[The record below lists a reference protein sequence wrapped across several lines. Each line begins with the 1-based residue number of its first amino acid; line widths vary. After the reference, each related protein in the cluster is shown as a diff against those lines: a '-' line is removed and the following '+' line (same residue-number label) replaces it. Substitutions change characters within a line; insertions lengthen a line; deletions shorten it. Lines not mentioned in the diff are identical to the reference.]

1 MRSYNISWYDF
12 NFCFAMSIQI
22 LPPNLRDQI
31 AAGEV
36 VERPASIVKE
46 LVENAVD
53 AGATQIE
60 ILIKA
65 GGKELIEIQDNGK
78 GMSREDAELS
88 VERYATS
95 KISKID
101 DLYDIHTFGF
111 RGEALASIASVS
123 DFSLKTKQTGEL
135 SGIEVQAKGG
145 KKDKTSEIGTKTG
158 TKVIVKD
165 LFFNVPARLKFLK
178 ADTTESNYILKTI
191 QNFAIIHPNISF
203 KYTNNTK
210 TVLDLR
216 AEEDSVQGRQKRLEK
231 LFRKE
236 LIMHMKPVDLD
247 LGYLK
252 IRGFTVSQNS
262 PQSNRNYQYAFVNQR
277 NVEDRIIKAAV
288 NEAYLNLIPRGVFP
302 AYFLFIEIS
311 PELVDVNVHPRKT
324 EVKFLKQQ
332 EVYLGVKKA
341 VQEALAAGAEGERSV
356 QFSNSSNFRSF
367 SPSQES
373 ISPSYSHSSPV
384 SKSSSSYSFS
394 KPNKNEISMALDFS
408 KNILRSSDSEESQ
421 EIVDFS
427 QTSEEQNNYPWKIIG
442 QANLSYIIV
451 EKEDQLYFIDQHAAD
466 ERIKYEK
473 VRKDYQKKEQ
483 FRQNLLIP
491 LKIEVSPM
499 QKELLEE
506 NLETMKEIGFEVQN
520 IGGNTFLLNTVPQE
534 LAELEVEKIFLDMLD
549 KFENELKNKKDFT
562 ELLDQSFKYIACRS
576 AVMFGDKMCMPEMQ
590 RLIQSI
596 LEHPEYQTCPHGRP
610 FIWQIPF
617 TEINKKFNR

>member
-1 MRSYNISWYDF
+1 
-12 NFCFAMSIQI
+12 MSIKI
-22 LPPNLRDQI
+22 LPLNLRNQI

-65 GGKELIEIQDNGK
+65 GGKELIEVHDNGT

-95 KISKID
+95 KISKIG

-123 DFSLKTKQTGEL
+123 NFSLQTKQKKNL
-135 SGIEVQAKGG
+135 SGIKINLKAAK
-145 KKDKTSEIGTKTG
+145 KERTSEIGCKKG
-158 TKVIVKD
+158 TKVTVQD

-178 ADTTESNYILKTI
+178 TDTTESNYILKII
-191 QNFAIIHPNISF
+191 QKFAIIHPSISF
-203 KYTNNTK
+203 KYTNNTR
-210 TVLDLR
+210 TILDLK
-216 AEEDSVQGRQKRLEK
+216 AEENTIQGQRKRLER

-236 LIMHMKPVDLD
+236 LIQFMKPVNLD

-252 IRGFTVSQNS
+252 INGFTITQNN
-262 PQSNRNYQYAFVNQR
+262 PQSNRNYQFVFVNQR
-277 NVEDRIIKAAV
+277 NVEDRTIKAAV
-288 NEAYLNLIPRGVFP
+288 NESYLNLIPRGVFP
-302 AYFLFIEIS
+302 AYFLFIEIA
-311 PELVDVNVHPRKT
+311 PDLVDVNVHPRKT

-341 VQEALAAGAEGERSV
+341 IQEGLATEKGNKGIK
-356 QFSNSSNFRSF
+356 FSNSSNFTSF
-367 SPSQES
+367 SSLRKQGSQNS
-373 ISPSYSHSSPV
+373 IYSNSSPTL
-384 SKSSSSYSFS
+384 KSSNSYAASNYSS
-394 KPNKNEISMALDFS
+394 KPNKSEISLALDFS
-408 KNILRSSDSEESQ
+408 KNILRSGESEEMDSRFHANDKE
-421 EIVDFS
+421 EIAEFKNIKEA
-427 QTSEEQNNYPWKIIG
+427 EELPWKIIG

-451 EKEDQLYFIDQHAAD
+451 EKEDSLYFIDQHAAD

-473 VRKDYQKKEQ
+473 IKENYQKKEQ
-483 FRQNLLIP
+483 FKQNLLIP
-491 LKIEVSPM
+491 IKVEVSPL

-506 NLETMKEIGFEVQN
+506 NVNELKEFGYEIQN
-520 IGGNTFLLNTVPQE
+520 LGGNTFLLNSVPYE
-534 LAELEVEKIFLDMLD
+534 LAELEVEKIFLDLLD
-549 KFENELKNKKDFT
+549 EFENDLKKKKDVS
-562 ELLDQSFKYIACRS
+562 ELLEQNFRYIACRS
-576 AVMFGDKMCMPEMQ
+576 SVMFGDKMSFQEMLHLVQ
-590 RLIQSI
+590 TIFN
-596 LEHPEYQTCPHGRP
+596 HPEHQTCPHGRP